1 MREVILV
8 GAPWCGACKAMGDWF
23 LSVDCPD
30 VMLRYANI
38 ENPIEAENL
47 IIAGANVSSLP
58 TVLFKEDQRIVQNIT
73 GAMNRRDLE
82 NTIQYLWP
90 DVVDD
95 KLDFITDLVSE
106 GLYGPA
112 GENLSE
118 QAKELAINA
127 A

>member
-1 MREVILV
+1 MREIILV

-30 VMLRYANI
+30 VMLRYADI

-47 IIAGANVSSLP
+47 IIAGANISSLP
-58 TVLFKEDQRIVQNIT
+58 TVLFRENQRIVQEIT

-82 NTIQYLWP
+82 ATIRYLWP
-90 DVVDD
+90 DVLEVG
-95 KLDFITDLVSE
+95 FMADLVSE
-106 GLYGPA
+106 GFHGLI
-112 GENLSE
+112 GEDLSE
-118 QAKELAINA
+118 QTKELAISA